1 MKFCMLV
8 AIGAAIV
15 GCGSSSSS
23 STSAGGT
30 ATSAAATSAQSGS
43 SSGTTAAQ
51 LAAAKAAVAQA
62 SAPITTWKGPT
73 SAPTPAKN
81 KFVVAIP
88 CSDAAAGCKRPMDAF
103 QQAAHL
109 LGWKTLNIDPQGNL
123 QMWKAAFATA
133 IRLHANGIAT
143 IGGTTPVFAQQL
155 AAAKKAGVTVI
166 NVSGAKVD
174 GPPAWFANIYQ
185 NNYNEGILEAA
196 FLTAQSGGKA
206 NILLTTD
213 SEYDSILEWRTG
225 FLAGLKKYC
234 SGCKVITEIRYTL
247 EDFQTTLPQKVQA
260 ALEAHPNINWI
271 WGSYDAG
278 SVPVVQ
284 AVQQAGLTG
293 KVQLVSVN
301 GDPENL
307 GFIAK
312 GQVESGTV
320 ANCLEWEG
328 YAAVDEL
335 NRAFNNQPEDPN
347 EFYGSKLITKA
358 NLPQPSGQPW
368 DCDIDFRA
376 QYKKIW
382 GLGS

>member
-1 MKFCMLV
+1 
-8 AIGAAIV
+8 
-15 GCGSSSSS
+15 
-23 STSAGGT
+23 
-30 ATSAAATSAQSGS
+30 
-43 SSGTTAAQ
+43 
-51 LAAAKAAVAQA
+51 
-62 SAPITTWKGPT
+62 
-73 SAPTPAKN
+73 
-81 KFVVAIP
+81 
-88 CSDAAAGCKRPMDAF
+88 MDAF

-166 NVSGAKVD
+166 NISGAKVD

-185 NNYNEGILEAA
+185 NNYNEGVLEAA
-196 FLTAQSGGKA
+196 YLTAASGGKA

-234 SGCKVITEIRYTL
+234 AGCHVTAEIRFTL

-260 ALEAHPNINWI
+260 ALQANPNINWI
-271 WGSYDAG
+271 WGSYDAA

-293 KVQLVSVN
+293 KVRLVSVN

-307 GFIAK
+307 AFIAK
-312 GQVESGTV
+312 DQVETGTV

-335 NRAFNNQPEDPN
+335 NRAFNNEPEDPG

-358 NLPQPSGQPW
+358 NLPTPSGQPW
-368 DCDIDFRA
+368 DCDINFRA
-376 QYKKIW
+376 EYKKIW